1 MVRVVQKMHNGFDL
15 LEYFAT
21 RQWSFPC
28 DNLLSL
34 YDSLGETDQKLFNFD
49 IRKVDW
55 RTYTQNF
62 YIGIR
67 RHLMKEDDD
76 NVPKALKHMQR

>member
-1 MVRVVQKMHNGFDL
+1 MHNGFDL

-34 YDSLGETDQKLFNFD
+34 YDSLSETDQKLFNFD
-49 IRKVDW
+49 IRKVNW
-55 RTYTQNF
+55 RTYTKNS

-67 RHLMKEDDD
+67 RHLMKEDDA
-76 NVPKALKHMQR
+76 NVPEALKRMQR